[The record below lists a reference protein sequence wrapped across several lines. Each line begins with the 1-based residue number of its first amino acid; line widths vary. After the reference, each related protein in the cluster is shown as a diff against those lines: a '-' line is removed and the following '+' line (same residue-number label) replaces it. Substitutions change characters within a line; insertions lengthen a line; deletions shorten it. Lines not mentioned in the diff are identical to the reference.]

1 MTLMRLALGLAL
13 VVPCFALPPAEA
25 GNASYN
31 IEQAVTLAGDQNPD
45 IQIAR
50 KKVEGAKGGLMEAR
64 SGYLPSLVST
74 GLFRE
79 FQHQSDTDLR
89 DEEYNASI
97 RLVQNLY
104 SGGAVPSQV
113 AIGKLNLEKQQLE
126 LQAMENRVGMDVR
139 VAFNELLLNQAKV
152 HVREQ
157 SVGVLEEE
165 LKTQRDRFTAG
176 TVGQLNVSRAEVA
189 LANEQPQLVDART
202 QANNS
207 YLHLSELCG
216 FDPKTQPLIV
226 GQLQY
231 QPRHP
236 DLTECLA
243 RADTDRP
250 EIRSRK
256 IDVAIEEFQEKLDL
270 SETKPT
276 LEAFSGYEVYNERDP
291 TVGHEFNHGYVF
303 GLNARWHIFD
313 GFATRGRIIA
323 TRARRDAALQ
333 SLEAMRRSVTSDVRS
348 AFLDLQQADHT
359 LESETRNVQTADE
372 SLEIAKANANA
383 GLATQ
388 LDVLQAS
395 TDVTRTRTT
404 RLSAI
409 YLHNAAV
416 ARLAR
421 ACAVTPDELDFSR
434 KPTPAEA
441 RAKQESTS
449 KAASVAQPPAKLSQR

>member
-1 MTLMRLALGLAL
+1 MRLAPGLAL
-13 VVPCFALPPAEA
+13 LLACLWPPPAEGGA
-25 GNASYN
+25 PSYT
-31 IEQAVTLAGDQNPD
+31 IEQAVTLADNQNPD
-45 IQIAR
+45 VQIAR
-50 KKVEGAKGGLMEAR
+50 KKVEGAKGGLLEAR
-64 SGYLPSLVST
+64 SGYLPSVVST

-79 FQHQSDTDLR
+79 FEHQSASILR
-89 DEEYNASI
+89 DEEYNASL

-126 LQAMENRVGMDVR
+126 LQAVENRVAMDVR
-139 VAFNELLLNQAKV
+139 VAFNDLLLNQAKV
-152 HVREQ
+152 RVREQ
-157 SVGVLEEE
+157 SVAVLQEE

-189 LANEQPQLVDART
+189 LGSEQPQLIDART

-207 YLHLSELCG
+207 YLHLAELCG
-216 FDPKTQPLIV
+216 LDSKKGPLIV

-231 QPRHP
+231 HPRHP
-236 DLTECLA
+236 DLNECLA

-250 EIRSRK
+250 EIRARH

-270 SETKPT
+270 SETKPS

-291 TVGHEFNHGYVF
+291 TVGREFNHGYVV

-333 SLEAMRRSVTSDVRS
+333 TLEAMRRSVSSDVRS
-348 AFLDLQQADHT
+348 AFLDLQQAEHV
-359 LESETRNVQTADE
+359 LASETKNVQTADE
-372 SLEIAKANANA
+372 SLEIAKSNANA

-409 YLHNAAV
+409 YLHNVAV

-421 ACAVTPDELDFSR
+421 ACAVTPDGLDFSR
-434 KPTPAEA
+434 KPTRAEA
-441 RAKQESTS
+441 RAKEESTS
-449 KAASVAQPPAKLSQR
+449 RAASVAEPPAKLSQR

>member
-1 MTLMRLALGLAL
+1 MRLAPGLAL
-13 VVPCFALPPAEA
+13 LVACLWLPAAEGGA
-25 GNASYN
+25 PSFN
-31 IEQAVTLAGDQNPD
+31 IEQAVTLAGNQNPD
-45 IQIAR
+45 VQIAR
-50 KKVEGAKGGLMEAR
+50 KKVEAAKGGLMEAR
-64 SGYLPSLVST
+64 SGYLPSVVST

-79 FQHQSDTDLR
+79 FQHQSESILR
-89 DEEYNASI
+89 DEEYNASV
-97 RLVQNLY
+97 RLIQNLY
-104 SGGAVPSQV
+104 SGGAVPAQV
-113 AIGKLNLEKQQLE
+113 AIGKLNLEKQELE
-126 LQAMENRVGMDVR
+126 LQTVENRVGMDVR
-139 VAFNELLLNQAKV
+139 VAFNELLLNQAKIR
-152 HVREQ
+152 VREQ

-189 LANEQPQLVDART
+189 VASEQPQLVDART
-202 QANNS
+202 QASNS

-216 FDPKTQPLIV
+216 FDAKNRPLIV

-231 QPRHP
+231 RPRHP
-236 DLTECLA
+236 DLNECLA

-250 EIRSRK
+250 EVRARHL
-256 IDVAIEEFQEKLDL
+256 DVAIEEFQEKVDQA
-270 SETKPT
+270 ETKPS

-291 TVGHEFNHGYVF
+291 TVGREFNHGYVV
-303 GLNARWHIFD
+303 GVNARWHIFD

-333 SLEAMRRSVTSDVRS
+333 TLEAVRRSVASDVRS
-348 AFLDLQQADHT
+348 AFLDLQQADHV
-359 LESETRNVQTADE
+359 LESDTKNVQTADE
-372 SLEIAKANANA
+372 SLEIAKTNANA

-409 YLHNAAV
+409 YLHNVAV

-421 ACAVTPDELDFSR
+421 ACAVTPEGLDFSR
-434 KPTPAEA
+434 KPTREEA
-441 RAKQESTS
+441 RAREESTS
-449 KAASVAQPPAKLSQR
+449 RATSVARPPAKLSQR

>member
-1 MTLMRLALGLAL
+1 MRLAPGLAL
-13 VVPCFALPPAEA
+13 LVACLWLPPAE
-25 GNASYN
+25 GGTPSYN
-31 IEQAVTLAGDQNPD
+31 IEQAVTLADNQNPD
-45 IQIAR
+45 VQIAR
-50 KKVEGAKGGLMEAR
+50 KKVEAAKGGLMEAR
-64 SGYLPSLVST
+64 SGYLPSVVST

-79 FQHQSDTDLR
+79 FQHQSESILR
-89 DEEYNASI
+89 DEEYNASV

-113 AIGKLNLEKQQLE
+113 AIGKLNLEKQELE
-126 LQAMENRVGMDVR
+126 LQAVANRVAMDVR
-139 VAFNELLLNQAKV
+139 VAFNDLLLNQAKIR
-152 HVREQ
+152 VREQ
-157 SVGVLEEE
+157 SVGVLQEE

-189 LANEQPQLVDART
+189 LASEQPQLVDSQT

-216 FDPKTQPLIV
+216 FDPKNRPLIV

-231 QPRHP
+231 HPRHP
-236 DLTECLA
+236 DLNECLA

-250 EIRSRK
+250 EIRARQ

-291 TVGHEFNHGYVF
+291 TVGREFNHGYVV

-333 SLEAMRRSVTSDVRS
+333 TLEAVKRSVASDVRS
-348 AFLDLQQADHT
+348 AFLDLQQADHV
-359 LESETRNVQTADE
+359 LESETKNVQTADE

-395 TDVTRTRTT
+395 SDVTRTRTT

-409 YLHNAAV
+409 YLHNVAV

-421 ACAVTPDELDFSR
+421 ACAVTPDGLDFSR
-434 KPTPAEA
+434 KPTRAEA
-441 RAKQESTS
+441 RAKEESTS
-449 KAASVAQPPAKLSQR
+449 RAASVAQPPAKLSQR

>member
-1 MTLMRLALGLAL
+1 MRLAPGLAL
-13 VVPCFALPPAEA
+13 LVACLWLPAAE
-25 GNASYN
+25 GGTASYD
-31 IEQAVTLAGDQNPD
+31 IEQAVTLAGNQNPD

-50 KKVEGAKGGLMEAR
+50 KKVEAAKGGLMEAR
-64 SGYLPSLVST
+64 SGYLPSVVST

-79 FQHQSDTDLR
+79 FQHQSESILR
-89 DEEYNASI
+89 DEEYSASI
-97 RLVQNLY
+97 RLVQSLY
-104 SGGAVPSQV
+104 SGGAVPAQV
-113 AIGKLNLEKQQLE
+113 AIGKLNLEKQELE
-126 LQAMENRVGMDVR
+126 LQAVQDRVGMDVR
-139 VAFNELLLNQAKV
+139 VAFNELLLNQAKI

-189 LANEQPQLVDART
+189 LASEQPQLVDART

-207 YLHLSELCG
+207 YLHLSELCV
-216 FDPKTQPLIV
+216 FDAKKRPLIV

-231 QPRHP
+231 RPRHP
-236 DLTECLA
+236 DLNECLA
-243 RADTDRP
+243 RADSDRP
-250 EIRSRK
+250 EIRARH

-291 TVGHEFNHGYVF
+291 TVGHEFNHGYVV

-333 SLEAMRRSVTSDVRS
+333 TLEAVRRSVASDVRS
-348 AFLDLQQADHT
+348 AFLDLQQADHV
-359 LESETRNVQTADE
+359 LESETKNVQTADE
-372 SLEIAKANANA
+372 SLEIAKSNANA

-409 YLHNAAV
+409 YLHNVAV

-421 ACAVTPDELDFSR
+421 ACAVTPDGLDFSR
-434 KPTPAEA
+434 KPTRAEA
-441 RAKQESTS
+441 QAKEESTS
-449 KAASVAQPPAKLSQR
+449 RAASVARPPSKLSQR

>member
-1 MTLMRLALGLAL
+1 MTLMRLAIGLAL
-13 VVPCFALPPAEA
+13 VVACLLLPSAQ
-25 GNASYN
+25 GGSDSYN
-31 IEQAVTLAGDQNPD
+31 IDQAVDFAGNQNPD
-45 IQIAR
+45 VQIAR
-50 KKVEGAKGGLMEAR
+50 KKVEAARGGLMEAR
-64 SGYLPSLVST
+64 SGYLPSVVST
-74 GLFRE
+74 GLYRE
-79 FQHQSDTDLR
+79 FEHSSDSTLR
-89 DEEYNASI
+89 DEEYSASI
-97 RLVQNLY
+97 RLVQNIF

-113 AIGKLNLEKQQLE
+113 AIAKLNIEKQELE
-126 LQAMENRVGMDVR
+126 LQAVANRVGMDVR

-189 LANEQPQLVDART
+189 LSNEQPQLVDTRT
-202 QANNS
+202 QANTS

-216 FDPKTQPLIV
+216 FDPKKQPLIV

-231 QPRHP
+231 HPKHP
-236 DLTECLA
+236 DLNECLA
-243 RADTDRP
+243 RADSDRP
-250 EIRSRK
+250 EIRARH
-256 IDVAIEEFQEKLDL
+256 IDVALEEIQEKLDR

-291 TVGHEFNHGYVF
+291 AVGHEFNHGYVF

-313 GFATRGRIIA
+313 GFATRGRVIA

-333 SLEAMRRSVTSDVRS
+333 SLEAMRRSVASDVRS

-421 ACAVTPDELDFSR
+421 ACAVTPDGLDFAR
-434 KPTPAEA
+434 KSTPAEA
-441 RAKQESTS
+441 RAKEDSVS
-449 KAASVAQPPAKLSQR
+449 RAASVARPPEKLSQR

>member
-1 MTLMRLALGLAL
+1 MRLARGLAL
-13 VVPCFALPPAEA
+13 VIACFVLPSAQ
-25 GNASYN
+25 GGSDSYN
-31 IEQAVTLAGDQNPD
+31 IEQAVAFAGDQNPD
-45 IQIAR
+45 VQIAR
-50 KKVEGAKGGLMEAR
+50 KKVEAAKGGLMEAR
-64 SGYLPSLVST
+64 SGYLPSVIST

-79 FQHQSDTDLR
+79 FEHQSDSTLR

-113 AIGKLNLEKQQLE
+113 AIAKLNIEKQELE
-126 LQAMENRVGMDVR
+126 LQAVANRVGMDVR
-139 VAFNELLLNQAKV
+139 VAFNELLLNQSKV

-157 SVGVLEEE
+157 SVAVLEEE
-165 LKTQRDRFTAG
+165 LKTQRERFTAG

-189 LANEQPQLVDART
+189 LASEQPQLVDART
-202 QANNS
+202 QANTS

-216 FDPKTQPLIV
+216 FDSKKQPLIV

-231 QPRHP
+231 RPRHP
-236 DLTECLA
+236 DLNECLA
-243 RADTDRP
+243 RADSDRP
-250 EIRSRK
+250 EIRARH
-256 IDVAIEEFQEKLDL
+256 IDVAIEEVQEKLDL

-291 TVGHEFNHGYVF
+291 AVGHEFNHGYVV

-333 SLEAMRRSVTSDVRS
+333 TLEATRRSVVSDVRS
-348 AFLDLQQADHT
+348 AFLDLQQADHV
-359 LESETRNVQTADE
+359 LESETKNVQTADE
-372 SLEIAKANANA
+372 SLEIAKTNASA

-388 LDVLQAS
+388 LDVLQATS
-395 TDVTRTRTT
+395 DVTRTRTT

-421 ACAVTPDELDFSR
+421 ACAVTPDGLDFAR
-434 KPTPAEA
+434 KSTPAEA
-441 RAKQESTS
+441 RAKEESVS
-449 KAASVAQPPAKLSQR
+449 RAASVARPPEKLSQR

>member
-1 MTLMRLALGLAL
+1 MRLAPGLAL
-13 VVPCFALPPAEA
+13 LVACLWLPAAE
-25 GNASYN
+25 GGTASYD
-31 IEQAVTLAGDQNPD
+31 IEQAVTLAGNQNPD

-50 KKVEGAKGGLMEAR
+50 KKVEAAKGGLLEAR
-64 SGYLPSLVST
+64 SGYLPSVVST

-79 FQHQSDTDLR
+79 FQHQSESILR
-89 DEEYNASI
+89 NEEYNASI

-104 SGGAVPSQV
+104 SGGAVPAQV
-113 AIGKLNLEKQQLE
+113 AIGKLNLEKQELE
-126 LQAMENRVGMDVR
+126 LQAVQDRVRMDVR

-157 SVGVLEEE
+157 SVGVLDEE

-216 FDPKTQPLIV
+216 FDPKTQPSIV

-231 QPRHP
+231 HPRHP
-236 DLTECLA
+236 DLNECLA

-250 EIRSRK
+250 EIRSRQ

-291 TVGHEFNHGYVF
+291 TVGHEFNHGYVV

-333 SLEAMRRSVTSDVRS
+333 SLEAMRRSCASDVRS
-348 AFLDLQQADHT
+348 AFLDLQQSDHV

-372 SLEIAKANANA
+372 SLEIAKTNANA

-409 YLHNAAV
+409 YLHNVAV

-421 ACAVTPDELDFSR
+421 ACAVTPDGLDFSR
-434 KPTPAEA
+434 KPTRAETQ
-441 RAKQESTS
+441 AKEESTS
-449 KAASVAQPPAKLSQR
+449 RAASVAQPPAKLSQR